1 MILCRECD
9 HSNPDDHRFCAMCGA
24 KLEPATK
31 PLDID
36 DDDPLELETPVYQ
49 FDDRSRLRQPA
60 QANLRDRQR
69 EQIRDTSSISSNGRR
84 GSRRDTNVESFP
96 REIIEPT
103 VGDEYENGNRRD
115 AVSGIGGPSFLGLNY
130 ESGGNR
136 GFVYDKPRQDGF
148 VYDTDGETPEYLLE
162 EVPRG
167 VSWRAWALCLLLI
180 IGGGLGY
187 IQWRASHHQGPD
199 LASILAR
206 NGATV
211 DPSGPVA
218 PDKSAKPADNKTNS
232 AASGSSDTAN
242 TKPED
247 NSQSTEDKNV
257 SASADDNTDE
267 DAAAPNAN
275 ASATKDANA
284 AAIGSDSKSGNAK
297 AGNNNKDEARSQ
309 DDTDE
314 SDSASAAKTTAKS
327 VDEDEKTAKPESDG
341 PAGKTGKTA
350 RKTEV
355 ADEEPPQPKTLGDKD
370 PLLIQA
376 NRYLQGRGVRKNCAT
391 GVNLL
396 RQAVSEGNP
405 AASVKL
411 GALYWS
417 GTCVTQS
424 KVTAYQW
431 FSRAHSLEPTN
442 RWVERSR
449 NSLWASMSPE
459 EQRRVN
465 Y

>member
-1 MILCRECD
+1 MIRCRECD

-24 KLEPATK
+24 KLEPAAK
-31 PLDID
+31 PLDIS

-49 FDDRSRLRQPA
+49 FEDRSRLRQPA

-69 EQIRDTSSISSNGRR
+69 EQIRDMSSMSSNGRK
-84 GSRRDTNVESFP
+84 GSRHDTDVETFP
-96 REIIEPT
+96 REIIDPT
-103 VGDEYENGNRRD
+103 VADEYENGNRGE

-206 NGATV
+206 NGPTV
-211 DPSGPVA
+211 DPSRPVVT
-218 PDKSAKPADNKTNS
+218 DKSAKPADKTNPAANANSDAADANVTQSENKNAS
-232 AASGSSDTAN
+232 ASA
-242 TKPED
+242 
-247 NSQSTEDKNV
+247 V
-257 SASADDNTDE
+257 SASDE
-267 DAAAPNAN
+267 DSAVIDSNASAVKPADAKTADAKTTDAKTGDTKAAKSESADSEDDANESAKAAAPKAASKNA
-275 ASATKDANA
+275 
-284 AAIGSDSKSGNAK
+284 
-297 AGNNNKDEARSQ
+297 
-309 DDTDE
+309 
-314 SDSASAAKTTAKS
+314 
-327 VDEDEKTAKPESDG
+327 DEDETSAKPESDG
-341 PAGKTGKTA
+341 PVAKTAKAAKAA
-350 RKTEV
+350 RKTNV
-355 ADEEPPQPKTLGDKD
+355 AEKEPPQPKTLGEKD

-376 NRYLQGRGVRKNCAT
+376 DKYIQGRGVRKNCST
-391 GVNLL
+391 GINLL

-417 GTCVTQS
+417 GSCVTQS

-431 FSRAHSLEPTN
+431 FSRAHSMEPTN

>member
-1 MILCRECD
+1 MIRCRECD

-24 KLEPATK
+24 KLEPAVR

-36 DDDPLELETPVYQ
+36 ENDPLELDAPVYE
-49 FDDRSRLRQPA
+49 FEDRSRLRQPA
-60 QANLRDRQR
+60 EVSRRDRQR
-69 EQIRDTSSISSNGRR
+69 EQVRDTSSISSNGGRR
-84 GSRRDTNVESFP
+84 RAQTADLDQVP
-96 REIIEPT
+96 REIVEPS
-103 VGDEYENGNRRD
+103 VEGEYAENTRSTS
-115 AVSGIGGPSFLGLNY
+115 AGIGGPSFLGLNY
-130 ESGGNR
+130 ERGSDR

-148 VYDTDGETPEYLLE
+148 VYDSDGEAPEYLLD

-206 NGATV
+206 NGPTV
-211 DPSGPVA
+211 DPSGPVL
-218 PDKSAKPADNKTNS
+218 PDKSAKPADKTNPAAANANSDAASAKNATQSENKNASASVDSDSDEDSPVIDSNSS
-232 AASGSSDTAN
+232 AAKPPDAN
-242 TKPED
+242 TGDTKTGNTKTAKSESADSED
-247 NSQSTEDKNV
+247 NADE
-257 SASADDNTDE
+257 SAK
-267 DAAAPNAN
+267 AAAPDAASKNA
-275 ASATKDANA
+275 
-284 AAIGSDSKSGNAK
+284 
-297 AGNNNKDEARSQ
+297 DEAENS
-309 DDTDE
+309 T
-314 SDSASAAKTTAKS
+314 
-327 VDEDEKTAKPESDG
+327 KPESDG
-341 PAGKTGKTA
+341 PVAKTAKAA

-355 ADEEPPQPKTLGDKD
+355 ADEEPPQPKTLGEKD
-370 PLLIQA
+370 PLIVQA
-376 NRYLQGRGVRKNCAT
+376 DKYIQGRGVRKNCST
-391 GVNLL
+391 GINLL

-442 RWVERSR
+442 RWVQRSR

-459 EQRRVN
+459 EQRKTS

>member
-1 MILCRECD
+1 MIRCRECD
-9 HSNPDDHRFCAMCGA
+9 HSNLEDHRYCGMCGA
-24 KLEPATK
+24 KLETAER

-36 DDDPLELETPVYQ
+36 EEDPLELEAPVYQ
-49 FDDRSRLRQPA
+49 FEDRSQLRQPA
-60 QANLRDRQR
+60 EVNRRDRQR
-69 EQIRDTSSISSNGRR
+69 EHVRDTLSMSSNGGGRVR
-84 GSRRDTNVESFP
+84 QIAQVDNLP
-96 REIIEPT
+96 REIIEPNVET
-103 VGDEYENGNRRD
+103 EHAENTRS
-115 AVSGIGGPSFLGLNY
+115 ASTGIGGPSFLGLNY
-130 ESGGNR
+130 DSEGNR

-148 VYDTDGETPEYLLE
+148 VYDTDAESPEYLLE

-180 IGGGLGY
+180 VGGGLGY

-211 DPSGPVA
+211 DPSGPVM
-218 PDKSAKPADNKTNS
+218 PDKSAKPAASTAANGNADAASAKDHSQSVDAKNTAGSATGDDGEDSSVIDPS
-232 AASGSSDTAN
+232 AAA
-242 TKPED
+242 
-247 NSQSTEDKNV
+247 DKN
-257 SASADDNTDE
+257 E
-267 DAAAPNAN
+267 KAAAAN
-275 ASATKDANA
+275 N
-284 AAIGSDSKSGNAK
+284 DSKSGSAK
-297 AGNNNKDEARSQ
+297 TENKNDEAQSQ
-309 DDTDE
+309 DDADN
-314 SDSASAAKTTAKS
+314 SGAAPNVKSAKN
-327 VDEDEKTAKPESDG
+327 VDEDEKSAKPESDG
-341 PAGKTGKTA
+341 PAAKGAKAA
-350 RKTEV
+350 RKAEV
-355 ADEEPPQPKTLGDKD
+355 ADEEPAQPKTLGEKD

-376 NRYLQGRGVRKNCAT
+376 DKYIQGRGVRKNCAT

-405 AASVKL
+405 SASVKL

-431 FSRAHSLEPTN
+431 FSRAHSLEPKN

-449 NSLWASMSPE
+449 NSLWASMSPQ
-459 EQRRVN
+459 EQRKTS

>member
-1 MILCRECD
+1 MIRCRECD

-24 KLEPATK
+24 KLEPAKK
-31 PLDID
+31 PLAID

-49 FDDRSRLRQPA
+49 FEDRSRLRQA
-60 QANLRDRQR
+60 GETKGSDRQR
-69 EQIRDTSSISSNGRR
+69 EQIRDSSPISSNGGR
-84 GSRRDTNVESFP
+84 GSRRDLDVETFP
-96 REIIEPT
+96 REIIDPSLE
-103 VGDEYENGNRRD
+103 DEYGNGNRSE

-130 ESGGNR
+130 ESASNR

-148 VYDTDGETPEYLLE
+148 VYDNEGEAPEYLLE
-162 EVPRG
+162 EVHRA

-187 IQWRASHHQGPD
+187 IQWRASHHEGPD

-206 NGATV
+206 NGPTV
-211 DPSGPVA
+211 NPSGPVL
-218 PDKSAKPADNKTNS
+218 PDKSATPADKTNP
-232 AASGSSDTAN
+232 AAN
-242 TKPED
+242 TNPDAAGAKD
-247 NSQSTEDKNV
+247 NSPADKNA
-257 SASADDNTDE
+257 SASADSDSDE
-267 DAAAPNAN
+267 D
-275 ASATKDANA
+275 SSV
-284 AAIGSDSKSGNAK
+284 IDSN
-297 AGNNNKDEARSQ
+297 
-309 DDTDE
+309 
-314 SDSASAAKTTAKS
+314 ASAAKPADAKTDDAKTGDAKAGDAKAAKS
-327 VDEDEKTAKPESDG
+327 GNGDSEDTADESAKAAAPAASSKNADEDESTAKPESDG
-341 PAGKTGKTA
+341 PVAKTAKTA

-355 ADEEPPQPKTLGDKD
+355 ADEEPPKPKMLGEKD
-370 PLLIQA
+370 PLIIQA
-376 NRYLQGRGVRKNCAT
+376 DKYIQGRGVRKNCST
-391 GVNLL
+391 GINLL
-396 RQAVSEGNP
+396 RQAVTEGNP

-431 FSRAHSLEPTN
+431 FSRAHSMEPTN

-459 EQRRVN
+459 EQRKTS